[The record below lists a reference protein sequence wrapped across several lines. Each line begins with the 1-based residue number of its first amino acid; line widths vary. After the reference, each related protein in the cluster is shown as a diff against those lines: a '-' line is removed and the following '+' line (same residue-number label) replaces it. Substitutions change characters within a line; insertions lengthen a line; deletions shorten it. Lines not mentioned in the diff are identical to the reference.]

1 MFLPQCQ
8 RPSFTPIQ
16 NNTYSTDNQN
26 SRRVFIKWSKHC
38 DILHLRSLITLR
50 PNRQTCY
57 YGSSQNCEKRLFTS
71 LRLSVRQHALE
82 QRGSHCTDFHEID
95 IWVFFENLSRK
106 FKFHWTLTRITG
118 TLHEDRCTFI
128 ITSLCILLGMKN
140 ISNKI
145 CSESQNTNCV
155 FNTVLPKIVPFMTQ
169 RGKIWQESDRPQ
181 MAIQYGAC
189 VLRAGYLRLQTRT
202 QNM

>member
-1 MFLPQCQ
+1 MCVFL
-8 RPSFTPIQ
+8 
-16 NNTYSTDNQN
+16 
-26 SRRVFIKWSKHC
+26 
-38 DILHLRSLITLR
+38 
-50 PNRQTCY
+50 
-57 YGSSQNCEKRLFTS
+57 GACEK
-71 LRLSVRQHALE
+71 LRKAAIVFFVNVSRVPVRQHALE
-82 QRGSHCTDFHEID
+82 QRGSHWTDFHEIWYLS
-95 IWVFFENLSRK
+95 IFYENFSRK

-155 FNTVLPKIVPFMTQ
+155 FNTVLRKIVPFMTQ
-169 RGKIWQESDRPQ
+169 RRKIWQESDRPQ